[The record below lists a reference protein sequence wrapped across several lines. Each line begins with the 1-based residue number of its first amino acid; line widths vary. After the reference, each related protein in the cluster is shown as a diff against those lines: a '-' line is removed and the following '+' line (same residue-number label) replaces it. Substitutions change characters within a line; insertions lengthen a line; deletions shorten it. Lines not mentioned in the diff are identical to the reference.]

1 MGRMLSKLIV
11 RMTVLVMGA
20 VCLFAQERFVL
31 VPGGEMP
38 GRPDLV
44 FDSIEMADA
53 PVTNAQYL
61 TFVRDSGHR
70 APSHWGQGQPPAG
83 FENHPVIFVNRYDA
97 EAYVAWRSGKEGRRY
112 RLPTSAEFEY
122 AARGGQSGGQ
132 YPWGNADPSGNAN
145 FDASGDRQFP
155 DWQKHLKP
163 VRSYSPNPWKLYD
176 MAGNVWQMV
185 NNHPDPAQQ
194 RWIYRLEHP
203 KQKESSVAGGSWA
216 RSAGYLRVNARGG
229 AGGAGITHPD
239 LGFRI
244 VREVPGTTHFERQ
257 PRRLAALR
265 QQANVVAISWQ
276 WLPGDSPAT
285 GFHVYRS
292 PRRDASGKR
301 ITDAP
306 VKDATFWKDTTA
318 PTAMAY
324 YRVRPIDA
332 SGNVGAPSEWV
343 TAPTELSPG
352 NVAASIMPSARQG
365 NCSPVFGDLN
375 GDGLLD
381 VVFRCDNGIKENT
394 RDPGHWV
401 EIEAFTSFGKQLWR
415 RKLVDYDHCYGNAN
429 NSPFLLADLNGDDRA
444 EVAARMQVGEE
455 VFLAILDGVNGKL
468 LRKTPWPAMATD
480 VAGTSTRIH
489 MAVAY
494 LDGQSPSL
502 VTQTGLYENERFH
515 AFDKDL
521 EMLWSFDSF
530 GPTSGSGS
538 HHADIADLDGDGKD
552 EVLDGTTAL
561 NGDGSV
567 RWSLYRLHPD
577 IVAVKRIIPA
587 TPRDRSRQIFYAVE
601 SNTHAGAYLVDAST
615 GKLIWKHNRE
625 TDPSWSHAHVGWAAD
640 ILASSPGMEMMTNKD
655 GHEAQKTVLLSANGE
670 LLMEGFP
677 SRFRPVNWMGGE
689 VRELVSPDSTA
700 VHRFD
705 GKQLQPL
712 TGAAPSTA
720 SCRFVMSADLL
731 GDYRDEIVCATRNED
746 GSETFHILTNGA
758 MPEGKQV
765 TRTASREYRL
775 WLARNIGAGY
785 ASYFEWQDGY

>member
-1 MGRMLSKLIV
+1 MSTRLFPWMAALAL
-11 RMTVLVMGA
+11 GA
-20 VCLFAQERFVL
+20 VCLFAQEHFVT
-31 VPGGEMP
+31 VSAGEMP

-44 FDSIEMADA
+44 FDSFEIADT
-53 PVTNAQYL
+53 PVTNADYHA
-61 TFVRDSGHR
+61 FVQETGHR
-70 APSHWGQGQPPAG
+70 APSHWESGRPPAG
-83 FENHPVIFVNRYDA
+83 FDNHPVIYVNRYDA
-97 EAYVAWRSGKEGRRY
+97 EKYLAWRSRKESRLY

-122 AARGGQSGGQ
+122 AARGGQPGAL
-132 YPWGNADPSGNAN
+132 YPWGNDDPIGKAN
-145 FDASGDRQFP
+145 FDAAGDRQFP
-155 DWQKHLKP
+155 HWRLHLKP
-163 VRSYSPNPWKLYD
+163 VRSYAPNARKLYD

-185 NNHPDPAQQ
+185 NNQPDPAQQ

-216 RSAGYLRVNARGG
+216 RSMGYLRVTLRGG

-244 VREVPGTTHFERQ
+244 VREVPGSTHSQRN

-265 QQANVVAISWQ
+265 KGAEEVAISWQ
-276 WLPGDSPAT
+276 LLPADDEAT
-285 GFHVYRS
+285 AFHVYRS

-301 ITDAP
+301 LTSAP
-306 VKDATFWKDTTA
+306 VKQTTFWRDTAA
-318 PTAMAY
+318 PQGFAY
-324 YRVRPIDA
+324 YRVRPVGSD
-332 SGNVGAPSEWV
+332 GREGAPSEWV
-343 TAPTELSPG
+343 TASPAPSAG
-352 NVAASIMPSARQG
+352 NVAASIAPSPKLG
-365 NCSPVFGDLN
+365 NCSPVFGDLT

-401 EIEAFTSFGKQLWR
+401 ELEAFTSYGKQLWR
-415 RKLVDYDHCYGNAN
+415 KRLVDYDHCYGNAN
-429 NSPFLLADLNGDDRA
+429 NSPFLVADLDGDGRA
-444 EVAARMQVGEE
+444 EVAARMQLGDD
-455 VFLAILDGVNGKL
+455 VFLAILNGVNGNL

-494 LDGQSPSL
+494 LDGVHPAL

-521 EMLWSFDSF
+521 EMLWHFDSF

-538 HHADIADLDGDGKD
+538 HHVDIADLDGDGKD

-561 NGDGSV
+561 NGDGTV

-577 IVAVKRIIPA
+577 IVAVKRILPA
-587 TPRDRSRQIFYAVE
+587 QPGDRTRQIYFAVE

-625 TDPSWSHAHVGWAAD
+625 TDPTWSHAHVGWAAD
-640 ILASSPGMEMMTNKD
+640 ILATSPGMEMMTNKD
-655 GHEAQKTVLLSANGE
+655 GHEAQQTVLISAVGE
-670 LLMEGFP
+670 VLMEGFP
-677 SRFRPVNWMGGE
+677 SRFRPVNWMGSD
-689 VRELVSPDSTA
+689 VRELIAPDSTA
-700 VHRFD
+700 VHRFEAMR
-705 GKQLQPL
+705 LQPIA
-712 TGAAPSTA
+712 GAAPSATP
-720 SCRFVMSADLL
+720 CRFVMSADLL
-731 GDYRDEIVCATRNED
+731 GDYRDEVVCATRNDD
-746 GSETFHILTNGA
+746 GSEVFHILTNGA
-758 MPEGKQV
+758 MPEGRQL

-785 ASYFEWQDGY
+785 ASYFEWQEGH